1 MTEISDLRKE
11 LIKVK
16 QMINNLIEELEKI
29 IKNS

>member
-16 QMINNLIEELEKI
+16 QMINNLIEEIEKI